1 MISIVVPVY
10 NAEAFLPETI
20 QYVKQQTYTDW
31 ELLLVDDCS
40 TDGGFAYTCEEAKK
54 DERIR
59 PIRQERNAGA
69 AQARNRGIREAK
81 GEIICF
87 LDADDIWMP
96 DKLEKELAF
105 MQEKKAGFV
114 FTSYEFADASG
125 TGLGKIVQVPET
137 ITYKQA
143 LKNTTIFTSTVMLD
157 CRLIKK
163 EDMYMPDIASE
174 DTATWWHLLKTYGA
188 ACGFG
193 ENLVKYRRSSHTLSS
208 NKMVAIKRIWNLY
221 RKQERFS
228 VIKSAWCM
236 CFWAV
241 RAVLRRM

>member
-1 MISIVVPVY
+1 MKLSIVVPVY

-125 TGLGKIVQVPET
+125 TGLEQIVHGP
-137 ITYKQA
+137 
-143 LKNTTIFTSTVMLD
+143 
-157 CRLIKK
+157 
-163 EDMYMPDIASE
+163 
-174 DTATWWHLLKTYGA
+174 
-188 ACGFG
+188 
-193 ENLVKYRRSSHTLSS
+193 
-208 NKMVAIKRIWNLY
+208 
-221 RKQERFS
+221 
-228 VIKSAWCM
+228 
-236 CFWAV
+236 
-241 RAVLRRM
+241 